1 MRRRTLAILG
11 WWWLAAVLS
20 GPMEARAQSISDYTS
35 TPPFI
40 SNAVAPNILLLLDN
54 SGSMNSRAYQTA
66 FDTAT
71 TYYGIFD
78 PTECYQYS
86 SNRFQP
92 DPASNPATPGT
103 CGSSYPWSG
112 NLLNYVSMRRID
124 TAKWVMTG
132 GICAVARDSSGN
144 CTRFK
149 GQENFS
155 SSACCRDQT
164 QSVTNAQATG
174 RMDATYIP
182 AGGDVYFH
190 LVGSN
195 TNLKGYFC
203 VDNDSTPP
211 GSGDADCAQDG
222 PPYTETKWKIE
233 VDWATPQGGI
243 IQQVGTRARFGL
255 MEFKGAGDGGQVLAD
270 IGSSIATVTTA
281 IDTTT
286 PSTWTPLAESLY
298 EATRYFM
305 QIAPAYTSSDYSYT
319 VTTRDPYYFTSPT
332 WAGTAQYVNCCKSYV
347 IIFTDGQPTQDLNI
361 PSALRDYAHTAATH
375 GTSDHCTSASGCT
388 NGYASHTANN
398 TAAWHNNAAN
408 ANHHDNCTTYY
419 GGTTSDPCNSNGS
432 HYLDDV
438 AYYAHVNDLRQA
450 TIPVLG
456 GAGKD
461 LPGFQ
466 NLTIYTFFAFG
477 TGGNLLSDAAKVGGF
492 EDRNGNNVPD
502 LTEEYDLV
510 NNITGAAGA
519 DGVPD
524 TYFESDNAGTL
535 HDRLLAAITS
545 ILQKSASGTSVS
557 VLATSATAEG
567 SLYQAFFFPSTFEG
581 INDIKW
587 TGFTQAL
594 FLDSFGNVRE
604 DTDGDGKMI
613 LANDKIIKAR
623 YDTATG
629 DVKVDRYHDND
640 GNGQADST
648 TPYET
653 VGLKEVKSIW
663 EAGKRLAFTDAPARK
678 IITWVDA
685 DNDGI
690 VDNGEQMYF
699 TSANAATLSPY
710 LRPSAAPFT
719 AANIIDWI
727 RGEHISGMRD
737 RRLTVTDGVTTA
749 LKVWKMGDPIHST
762 PTIVGAPKERY
773 DLIYGDAS
781 YQTFYTHYRNRRWV
795 AYVGANDGM
804 LHAFN
809 AGFYHR
815 GDDTSTSGVIEHGR
829 FTRDVNGGSSGPQL
843 GQELWGFIPYHLL
856 PQLRWLTQGDYTH
869 VYYVDLKPK
878 VTDARIFTPD
888 ADHPGGWGTILI
900 GGMRLGGSCR
910 GAVSPAAATC
920 VGGTGAPPMSV
931 TADFGSGTQTR
942 YFYSAYF
949 VLDVTNPEVDPKLL
963 WVFTDESLGL
973 TTSYPSIVRVSPDGS
988 PKTDNTN
995 AKWFMVVGSG
1005 PTGYDG
1011 ISGQTGQIFA
1021 MDLATGPINPSTGAS
1036 QLSKFPTSD
1045 ASSFMGNLI
1054 TLDSELDYRTDVAY
1068 VGNTYNNGASPQWAG
1083 KLYRLMTRGCTAAP
1097 CTTNTWGV
1105 LSGGNRAPSVLL
1117 SSFPTAG
1124 TYKVGPVVAAP
1135 TVTSDDT
1142 GKIWVFF
1149 GTGRFFSHADKTNS
1163 EQQYFFGVKD
1173 PVVTNGCTDSSV
1185 TNCEKKNLLN
1195 VSGVTVCVTCA
1206 TGTNQVTG
1214 IGGVTQLEGSATTTL
1229 QGLIMTM
1236 DGWYTAMPASLERV
1250 VVSPT
1255 ILGGI
1260 IYFPSFI
1267 PSTDICAASGTGNLY
1282 ALFYL
1287 TGSAYKESVIGTT
1300 VVGSNT
1306 NVLRSMALG
1315 TAGLASQMAVHI
1327 GAQGS
1332 GTAGTTSSTGCAGRI
1347 TGFMQS
1353 STGTLS
1359 QFCTKP
1365 AYSSWSRYISWINQR
1380 E

>member
-1 MRRRTLAILG
+1 MRRRTFAILG
-11 WWWLAAVLS
+11 LLMIVALS
-20 GPMEARAQSISDYTS
+20 GPTQADAQFLSDYTS

-40 SNAVAPNILLLLDN
+40 TSTVAPNILLLLDN

-78 PTECYQYS
+78 PTECYSYS

-92 DPASNPATPGT
+92 DSSANPSTPGT
-103 CGSSYPWSG
+103 CGASYPWSG
-112 NLLNYVSMRRID
+112 NLLNYASMRRMD
-124 TAKWVMTG
+124 VAKWVMTG
-132 GICAVARDSSGN
+132 GICSVARDASGN

-149 GQENFS
+149 GQDSFNAS
-155 SSACCRDQT
+155 TCCRDQT

-174 RMDATYIP
+174 RMDAAYIP
-182 AGGDVYFH
+182 GAGDVYFH
-190 LVGSN
+190 MVGSN
-195 TNLKGYFC
+195 ANLRGYFC
-203 VDNDSTPP
+203 VDNDSTAP

-222 PPYTETKWKIE
+222 GGYTETRWKIE
-233 VDWATPQGGI
+233 VDHAVAAGGI

-270 IGSSIATVTTA
+270 VGSSISTITTA
-281 IDTTT
+281 IDTTV
-286 PSTWTPLAESLY
+286 PATWTPLAESLY

-305 QIAPAYTSSDYSYT
+305 QIAPAYTNSDYSYT
-319 VTTRDPYYFTSPT
+319 DPTRDPYYFAAPT
-332 WAGTAQYVNCCKSYV
+332 WAGTSQNVTCCKSYV
-347 IIFTDGQPTQDLNI
+347 IIFTDGQPTQDLNV
-361 PSALRDYAHTAATH
+361 PSSIRDYAHTALNH
-375 GTSDHCTSASGCT
+375 GTSDHCTSTAGCT
-388 NGYASHTANN
+388 NGYAGHSANN
-398 TAAWHNNAAN
+398 NAAWHNNAAN
-408 ANHHDNCTTYY
+408 SNHHDNCSTYF
-419 GGTTSDPCNSNGS
+419 GGTTSDPCNNNGS
-432 HYLDDV
+432 HFLDDV
-438 AYYAHVNDLRQA
+438 AYYAHTNDLRQA
-450 TIPVLG
+450 TVPVLG

-461 LPGFQ
+461 LTGLQ

-477 TGGNLLSDAAKVGGF
+477 TGSNLLSDAAKAGGF
-492 EDRNGNNVPD
+492 EDRNANNIPD
-502 LTEEYDLV
+502 LPEEYDKV
-510 NNITGAAGA
+510 NNTTGAAGA

-524 TYFESDNAGTL
+524 TYFVSDNADNL

-581 INDIKW
+581 TSDIKW
-587 TGFTQAL
+587 TGYTQGL
-594 FLDSFGNVRE
+594 FLDAFGNVRE
-604 DTDGDGKMI
+604 DTNGDGKLI
-613 LANDKIIKAR
+613 LNADKIIKAR
-623 YDTATG
+623 YETSTG

-653 VGLKEVKSIW
+653 IGLKEVKSIW
-663 EAGKRLAFTDAPARK
+663 EAGKRLAFTDSSARK
-678 IITWVDA
+678 LITWVDS
-685 DNDGI
+685 DNDGV
-690 VDNGEQMYF
+690 VDSGEQIYF
-699 TSANAATLSPY
+699 TAANVSTLSPY
-710 LRPSAAPFT
+710 LRPGASPFT
-719 AANIIDWI
+719 ATNIINFI
-727 RGEHISGMRD
+727 RGDQITGMRD
-737 RRLTVTDGVTTA
+737 RQLTVTEGVTTA
-749 LKVWKMGDPIHST
+749 VRVWKLGDPIHST

-781 YQTFYTHYRNRRWV
+781 YQTFYTQYRNRRWV
-795 AYVGANDGM
+795 AYVGTNDGM

-809 AGFYHR
+809 SGFYHR
-815 GDDTSTSGVIEHGR
+815 GDDTSTSGVVEHGR
-829 FTRDVNGGSSGPQL
+829 FTRDASGGASGAPL

-856 PQLRWLTQGDYTH
+856 PQLKWLTQGDYTH

-900 GGMRLGGSCR
+900 GGMRMGGSCR

-920 VGGTGAPPMSV
+920 VGATGAPPMSV

-942 YFYSAYF
+942 NFYSAYF
-949 VLDVTNPEVDPKLL
+949 VLDITNPEVDPKLL

-973 TTSYPSIVRVSPDGS
+973 TTSYPAIVRVAPDGA

-995 AKWFMVVGSG
+995 AKWYMVVGSG

-1011 ISGQTGQIFA
+1011 ISGQTGQMFA
-1021 MDLATGPINPSTGAS
+1021 MDLATGPINPGTGSS

-1054 TLDSELDYRTDVAY
+1054 TLDSELDYKTDVAY
-1068 VGNTYNNGASPQWAG
+1068 VGNNYNNGVSPQWAG
-1083 KLYRLMTRGCTAAP
+1083 KMYRLMTRGCTAAP

-1124 TYKVGPVVAAP
+1124 TYKVGPTVAAP

-1149 GTGRFFSHADKTNS
+1149 GTGRFFSNADKTNT

-1173 PVVTNGCTDSSV
+1173 PVVTNGCADSSV

-1236 DGWYTAMPASLERV
+1236 DGWYTTMPTSLERV

-1255 ILGGI
+1255 VLGGI

-1267 PSTDICAASGTGNLY
+1267 PSTNICDASGTGNLY

-1327 GAQGS
+1327 GAQGA
-1332 GTAGTTSSTGCAGRI
+1332 GAAGTTSSTGCAGRI

-1365 AYSSWSRYISWINQR
+1365 AYATWSRYISWINQR

>member
-1 MRRRTLAILG
+1 MRRRTFAILG
-11 WWWLAAVLS
+11 LAAAAALS
-20 GPMEARAQSISDYTS
+20 ASLEARAQTLSNYTS

-40 SNAVAPNILLLLDN
+40 SATVAPNILLLLDN

-78 PTECYQYS
+78 PTECYQYGS
-86 SNRFQP
+86 DRFQP
-92 DPASNPATPGT
+92 DSASNPSTPGT
-103 CGSSYPWSG
+103 CGASYPWSG
-112 NLLNYVSMRRID
+112 NLLNYVSMRRMD
-124 TAKWVMTG
+124 MAKWVMTG
-132 GICAVARDSSGN
+132 GICSVARDASGY

-149 GQENFS
+149 GQDSFS
-155 SSACCRDQT
+155 TGACCRDQT
-164 QSVTNAQATG
+164 QTVTNAQATG

-182 AGGDVYFH
+182 GGGGDVSFH
-190 LVGSN
+190 IVGSN
-195 TNLKGYFC
+195 ANLRGYFC
-203 VDNDSTPP
+203 VDNDTTAP

-222 PPYTETKWKIE
+222 GGYTETRWKIE

-270 IGSSIATVTTA
+270 VGSSVATVTTA
-281 IDTTT
+281 IDTTV

-305 QIAPAYTSSDYSYT
+305 QIAPAYGGSDYSYT
-319 VTTRDPYYFTSPT
+319 DTTRDPYYFTSPT
-332 WAGTAQYVNCCKSYV
+332 WSGTAQYVNCCKSYV
-347 IIFTDGQPTQDLNI
+347 IIFTDGQPTQDLNV
-361 PSALRDYAHTAATH
+361 PSSIRDYAHAAMSH
-375 GTSDHCTSASGCT
+375 GTSDHCTSTAGCT
-388 NGYASHTANN
+388 NGYASHASNN

-408 ANHHDNCTTYY
+408 SNHHDNCTTYY
-419 GGTTSDPCNSNGS
+419 GGTTSDPCNNNGS

-438 AYYAHVNDLRQA
+438 AYYAHTNDLRQ
-450 TIPVLG
+450 TTVPVLG

-461 LPGFQ
+461 LSGMQ

-477 TGGNLLSDAAKVGGF
+477 TGSNLLSDAAKAGGF
-492 EDRNGNNVPD
+492 EDRNANNVPD
-502 LTEEYDLV
+502 LPEEYDRV
-510 NNITGAAGA
+510 NNTTGAAGA

-524 TYFESDNAGTL
+524 TYFVSDNADNL

-581 INDIKW
+581 VNDIKW
-587 TGFTQAL
+587 TGFTQGL

-640 GNGQADST
+640 GNGQADSV

-653 VGLKEVKSIW
+653 IGLKEVKSIW
-663 EAGKRLAFTDAPARK
+663 EAGKRLAFTDSSARK
-678 IITWVDA
+678 LITWVDG
-685 DNDGI
+685 DNDGV
-690 VDNGEQMYF
+690 VDTGEQMYF
-699 TSANAATLSPY
+699 TAANVSTLSPY

-719 AANIIDWI
+719 ATNIINWV
-727 RGEHISGMRD
+727 RGDQITGMRD
-737 RRLTVTDGVTTA
+737 RQLTVTDGVTTA
-749 LKVWKMGDPIHST
+749 VRVWKLGDPIHST

-781 YQTFYTHYRNRRWV
+781 YQTFYTQYRNRRWV

-829 FTRDVNGGSSGPQL
+829 FTRDATGGASGPLL
-843 GQELWGFIPYHLL
+843 GQELWGFIPNQLL

-900 GGMRLGGSCR
+900 GGMRMGGSCR

-931 TADFGSGTQTR
+931 TADFGSGVQTR
-942 YFYSAYF
+942 NFYSAYF

-973 TTSYPSIVRVSPDGS
+973 TTSYPAIVRMNPDGAA
-988 PKTDNTN
+988 KTDNTN

-1011 ISGQTGQIFA
+1011 ISGQTGQLFA
-1021 MDLATGPINPSTGAS
+1021 MDLATGPINPSTGTS

-1068 VGNTYNNGASPQWAG
+1068 VGNNYNNGASPQWAG

-1097 CTTNTWGV
+1097 CTTAAWGV

-1149 GTGRFFSHADKTNS
+1149 GSGRFFSNADKTNT

-1185 TNCEKKNLLN
+1185 TGCEKKNLLN

-1214 IGGVTQLEGSATTTL
+1214 IAGVTQLEGNATTTL
-1229 QGLIMTM
+1229 QGLIQTM
-1236 DGWYTAMPASLERV
+1236 DGWYTTMPTSLERV

-1267 PSTDICAASGTGNLY
+1267 PSTDICAASGTGYLY

-1332 GTAGTTSSTGCAGRI
+1332 GAAGTTSSAGCAGRI

-1365 AYSSWSRYISWINQR
+1365 AYSSWSRYVSWINQR